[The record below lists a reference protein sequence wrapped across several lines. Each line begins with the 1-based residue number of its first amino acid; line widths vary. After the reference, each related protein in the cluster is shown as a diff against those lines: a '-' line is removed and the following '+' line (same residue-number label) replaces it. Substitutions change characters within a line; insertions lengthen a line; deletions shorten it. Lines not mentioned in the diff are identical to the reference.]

1 MTDSMA
7 QHSGLQGL
15 AVWSKAKDFAVFVCS
30 QVLSKFPD
38 EEKYSLK
45 SQLRRS
51 AQSIP
56 ANIAEGYGR
65 FYYQSNIHFCY
76 IARGSLEELIS
87 QIVLAHDQGYL
98 SNDLFQLEIKK
109 ANSLVVL
116 INGYISYLKRS
127 KQGEH
132 EPGSEYVSEE
142 QVTYQADRENSNGSR
157 FSDFDSRLSDF
168 NSHAEGS

>member
-1 MTDSMA
+1 MTSYDLERLEVWNKSRELVSDIYKLIIPILPETEKFNLIA
-7 QHSGLQGL
+7 QM
-15 AVWSKAKDFAVFVCS
+15 
-30 QVLSKFPD
+30 
-38 EEKYSLK
+38 
-45 SQLRRS
+45 RR
-51 AQSIP
+51 AATSIP
-56 ANIAEGYGR
+56 SNIAEGYGR

-109 ANSLVVL
+109 ANSLVLL

>member
-1 MTDSMA
+1 MTSYDLERLEVWYKSRELVSDIYKLIIPILPETEKFNLIA
-7 QHSGLQGL
+7 QM
-15 AVWSKAKDFAVFVCS
+15 
-30 QVLSKFPD
+30 
-38 EEKYSLK
+38 
-45 SQLRRS
+45 RR
-51 AQSIP
+51 AATSIP
-56 ANIAEGYGR
+56 SNIAEGYGR

-109 ANSLVVL
+109 ANSLVLL

>member
-1 MTDSMA
+1 MTSYDLERLEVWNKSRELVSDIYKLIIPILPETEKFNLIA
-7 QHSGLQGL
+7 QM
-15 AVWSKAKDFAVFVCS
+15 
-30 QVLSKFPD
+30 
-38 EEKYSLK
+38 
-45 SQLRRS
+45 RR
-51 AQSIP
+51 AATSIP
-56 ANIAEGYGR
+56 SNIAEGYGR

-109 ANSLVVL
+109 ANSLVLL

-168 NSHAEGS
+168 NSLTEGS